1 MELYELDLKQLI
13 EVKLHRLN
21 KPKFSSNL
29 LPISGSYNNIDDL
42 HKIEDVDI
50 FSQEIKYENLFKEYN
65 LNDENSVSI
74 DNMFNFNTTFGKVIF
89 CETMEALLI
98 INNISDKEI
107 KIKDLKVKV
116 SNEVLENY
124 ESMYKRCEFSLINSN
139 NTIAIPANHFYNQK
153 VKINADIMCKYS
165 LEVDLQY
172 SSYYFNEEY
181 IKQSTNRI
189 IKTIAS
195 GYSVELGTSNVI
207 RKYYKKFLFAT
218 NLPFKIKDKFI
229 NDSLDRC
236 LIEINLTNQS
246 PYHLHINE
254 FILNSDNN
262 VNQNNL
268 ICLNEYKNFVIEP
281 DEEINIVY
289 IINNYKNL
297 IFNVIYSNLEF
308 ICI

>member
-21 KPKFSSNL
+21 KPKFSTNQF
-29 LPISGSYNNIDDL
+29 PINGSYNNIEDL
-42 HKIEDVDI
+42 QKLEDVDI
-50 FSQEIKYENLFKEYN
+50 FSQELKYENKFKEYN
-65 LNDENSVSI
+65 LHEENSVSI
-74 DNMFNFNTTFGKVIF
+74 DNMFNFNTSFGKVIF

-98 INNISDKEI
+98 INNTSDKEI

-124 ESMYKRCEFSLINSN
+124 ESMFKRCEYSLINTN
-139 NTIAIPANHFYNQK
+139 NTIVIPANHFYNQK

-181 IKQSTNRI
+181 IKQSNNRI

-218 NLPFKIKDKFI
+218 NLPFKIKDKFV
-229 NDSLDRC
+229 NDSLERC
-236 LIEINLTNQS
+236 FIEINLTNQS
-246 PYHLHINE
+246 PYYLHINE
-254 FILNSDNN
+254 FILQSDNN
-262 VNQNNL
+262 SAQNN
-268 ICLNEYKNFVIEP
+268 ISCLHEYNNFTIEP
-281 DEEINIVY
+281 DEEINLVY
-289 IINNYKNL
+289 IINNYKNI
-297 IFNVIYSNLEF
+297 IFNVIFY
-308 ICI
+308 